1 MSGEQLTIPVVMG
14 AGLVDSLNP
23 CAFALL
29 MVFIA
34 TMLAMIQRRPDRVG
48 EWQARRWLVS
58 RGGIYVAAIF
68 LTYLALGLGL
78 LGSLQAAQFVSS
90 THFASRIA
98 AFFAL
103 GLGLLALQEVL
114 LPEWG
119 TRMTAHVD
127 HMKLKGMVQKLSFP
141 ALFGAGILVGLC
153 TVPCA
158 GAVYLGVLALLS
170 SQATFLQGVGY
181 LVIYNIVFILP
192 LVIILA
198 LSSSPPV
205 YRRLA
210 RWQMHKRAVLKLA
223 TSAAAVTV
231 GIFTLLIV

>member
-1 MSGEQLTIPVVMG
+1 MEGQPLTLPVVMG

-34 TMLAMIQRRPDRVG
+34 TMLAMIQRRPDRAGERAARGWLLTHGGVYVVG
-48 EWQARRWLVS
+48 
-58 RGGIYVAAIF
+58 IF
-68 LTYLALGLGL
+68 ITYLALGLGL
-78 LGSLQAAQFVSS
+78 LSSLEGLKLVSS
-90 THFASRIA
+90 THFASRLA

-127 HMKLKGMVQKLSFP
+127 HVKLKGMVMKLSFP
-141 ALFGAGILVGLC
+141 ALLLAGFLVGLC

-158 GAVYLGVLALLS
+158 GSVYLGVLALLS
-170 SQATFLQGVGY
+170 TQATFAQGLAY
-181 LVIYNIVFILP
+181 LVIYNLVFIAP
-192 LVIILA
+192 LVIILGF
-198 LSSSPPV
+198 SSSPLV

-210 RWQMHKRAVLKLA
+210 RWQMHRRAVLKLA
-223 TSAAAVTV
+223 TSAAAITV